1 MKTLSK
7 EWFTVRKKPVEV
19 EARGPY
25 FTTDQVETLEG
36 DHEVSEEYI
45 EEHGGYYIIKGVEDE
60 LYPCAAN
67 IFEQTY
73 DRVEEVGPLFTAEDV
88 GAEITDW
95 KMKLL
100 KIQSNF
106 QEAYFGDSELDKDEI
121 VDHLMNQMRELAE
134 EMRDRTKELKNE
146 DSGSGPVPVR
156 VG

>member
-1 MKTLSK
+1 MRTLSRD
-7 EWFTVRKKPVEV
+7 WFQVRKKPVEV

-45 EEHGGYYIIKGVEDE
+45 EEHGGYYIIRGVEGE
-60 LYPCAAN
+60 LYPCAAD

-88 GAEITDW
+88 GSEITDW

-106 QEAYFGDSELDKDEI
+106 QDAYFGDSELDEDAI
-121 VDHLMNQMRELAE
+121 VDHLMNQIRELAE
-134 EMRDRTKELKNE
+134 EMRDRTQELKNE
-146 DSGSGPVPVR
+146 DTTDR
-156 VG
+156 